1 MVELD
6 IILLGALLGAPA
18 HGYQLKVHIEES
30 FGKRYV
36 KLSNSSL
43 YPRLAKLEAAGYI
56 EGKREQQEKV
66 PDKKIYH
73 ITPSGISKLKELVA
87 APPGPRETD
96 YDIKSRL
103 VFFGMLTAEER
114 HRLVE
119 PLYLEKLEELKEA
132 EDKRARFAQY
142 MDKYSLAVLDTGI
155 GELELNVDLYKK
167 LLDMD

>member
-6 IILLGALLGAPA
+6 MVILGALIGAPA
-18 HGYQLKVHIEES
+18 HGYQLKVHIEGS

-36 KLSNSSL
+36 NLSNSSL

-73 ITPSGISKLKELVA
+73 ITPSGIVRLKELVA
-87 APPGPRETD
+87 TPPGPRETD

-103 VFFGMLTAEER
+103 VFFGLLTPEER
-114 HRLVE
+114 HKLVE
-119 PLYLEKLEELKEA
+119 PLYKEKLEELKEA

-155 GELELNVDLYKK
+155 AELDLAVKLYKK